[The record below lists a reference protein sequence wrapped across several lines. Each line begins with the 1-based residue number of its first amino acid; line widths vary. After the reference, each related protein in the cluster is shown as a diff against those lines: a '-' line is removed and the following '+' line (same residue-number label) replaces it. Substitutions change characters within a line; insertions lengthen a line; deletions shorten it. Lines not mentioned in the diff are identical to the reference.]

1 MLTTQIYLMM
11 RTNKFYNIKRFFD
24 VTDLTNKY
32 LVSILNSRTLG
43 FYITYFFYF
52 FVLFLYN
59 VNKHCTHSN
68 SYYTDYILLTSYN

>member
-24 VTDLTNKY
+24 VTGLTNKY

-43 FYITYFFYF
+43 FYITYFLF
-52 FVLFLYN
+52 FCFIFIQ
-59 VNKHCTHSN
+59 C
-68 SYYTDYILLTSYN
+68 